1 MTIDQ
6 RCNVWVAEI
15 THSWSSYSYT
25 TVRPQTKAA
34 IIKRRKEEGI
44 KKTSNFARGDYS
56 FTWTSPGTASEGTSY
71 EAPRKKKRFQGRSTS
86 KSNNVCLI
94 SGSLNIKN
102 PWSFLVSK
110 QNERLWVINHKWL
123 LCDYTENRGDVSL
136 QQKHKH
142 KKKKTLKTNESCT
155 FCHQLCLT
163 LSPHAACLLKSPP

>member
-1 MTIDQ
+1 M
-6 RCNVWVAEI
+6 
-15 THSWSSYSYT
+15 
-25 TVRPQTKAA
+25 
-34 IIKRRKEEGI
+34 
-44 KKTSNFARGDYS
+44 
-56 FTWTSPGTASEGTSY
+56 
-71 EAPRKKKRFQGRSTS
+71 S

-142 KKKKTLKTNESCT
+142 KKKKKKTQNKLKLHFLPSTLFDLVSARRLFTQISPIMFPSCIWIRQAAPEHLPCTDSTGSYATPEHCVMTEPLPGTHYRRVRYGAGYFSQPWTNRYWPCWD
-155 FCHQLCLT
+155 
-163 LSPHAACLLKSPP
+163 